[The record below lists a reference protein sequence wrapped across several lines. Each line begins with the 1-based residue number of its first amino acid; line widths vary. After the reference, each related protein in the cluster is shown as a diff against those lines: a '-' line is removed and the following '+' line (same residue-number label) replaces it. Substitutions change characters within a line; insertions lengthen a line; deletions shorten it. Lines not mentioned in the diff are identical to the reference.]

1 MLIALLRTHLAPYR
15 RWLTAVV
22 VLQLIGTIAS
32 LYLPS
37 LNADII
43 DNGVA
48 KGDTDY
54 IMHTGG
60 WMLAVSLVQIAC
72 SITAVYFGARTAMSV
87 GRDLRGTIF
96 RRVGEFSSRE
106 MAHFGAPSLITR
118 NTNDVQQVQ
127 MLVVMTCT
135 MMVMAPI
142 MCVGGVIMA
151 LREDIGLA
159 WVIAVSVPVLVTVLG
174 LIIRRM
180 VPQFREMQ
188 KRIDTVNSVLREQL
202 AGIRVVRAF
211 VREPAEVERF
221 DDASTALSQTAVRA
235 GRLMALLFPTV
246 LLVANLSSIAVL
258 WFGASRVASGQMQ
271 IGALTAFLAYLVQI
285 LMSVTMATMM
295 LMMVPRATVS
305 AERIQEVLNT
315 ESSVRPPDEPI
326 RTAAR
331 IGDVEFREVMFQYP
345 GASDPVLRGITLH
358 ARAGQTAAI
367 IGSTGSGKSTL
378 VSLIPRMFD
387 VTSGSVR
394 VDGVDVRELDPDLL
408 WSRIGLVPQKAYLFS
423 GTVAS
428 NLRYGNPD
436 ATDEELWH
444 ALDVAQAR
452 EFVAAMP
459 GVCRPRSRKAAAR
472 CPADNGNAWRSRAP
486 SSAGLRYTSS
496 TRRSLR
502 WTWVRTPGCGRRC
515 GRRPARQRSSSW
527 RNVCRRSWTPTRS
540 RCWTTGRSWDWA
552 RTTNCCATARL
563 TLRSSSR
570 SCLRRPH
577 DNNDDGPAA
586 AAGGRARCPQRSAV
600 DVRRPACREVDELRP
615 LGAPADGPAFAGT
628 VAGAGCRRTGR
639 RRRDSVG
646 TRSSPARPRDRHHLR
661 GRARRAA
668 AQRRQPP
675 TGRRRRTRPRRR
687 QLRRPAAAHARDARR
702 GHRLRRATQCA
713 VAGARPLRVR
723 ERVQLAVRVRAE

>member
-1 MLIALLRTHLAPYR
+1 MLIALLRTQLAPYR
-15 RWLTAVV
+15 RWLGAVV
-22 VLQLIGTIAS
+22 VLQLVGTIAS

-37 LNADII
+37 LNAEII

-54 IMHTGG
+54 IMHIGG

-135 MMVMAPI
+135 VMVMAPI

-188 KRIDTVNSVLREQL
+188 TRIDTVNRVLREQL

-211 VREPAEVERF
+211 VREPVEVERF
-221 DDASTALSQTAVRA
+221 GDASTALSQTAVRA

-258 WFGASRVASGQMQ
+258 WFGASRVESGQMQ
-271 IGALTAFLAYLVQI
+271 VGALTAFLAYLVQI
-285 LMSVTMATMM
+285 VMSVTMATMVLM
-295 LMMVPRATVS
+295 LVPRAAVS
-305 AERIQEVLNT
+305 AERIQEVLGS
-315 ESSVRPPDEPI
+315 ESSVRPPAEPVRI
-326 RTAAR
+326 AAQH
-331 IGDVEFREVMFQYP
+331 GDVEFRDVTFRYP

-358 ARAGQTAAI
+358 ARAGQTTAI

-394 VDGVDVRELDPDLL
+394 VDGVDVRALDPDLL

-428 NLRYGNPD
+428 HLRYGNPD

-444 ALDVAQAR
+444 ALEVAQAKD
-452 EFVAAMP
+452 FVSKLE
-459 GVCRPRSRKAAAR
+459 GGL
-472 CPADNGNAWRSRAP
+472 DAP
-486 SSAGLRYTSS
+486 IAQGGTNVSG
-496 TRRSLR
+496 
-502 WTWVRTPGCGRRC
+502 GQ
-515 GRRPARQRSSSW
+515 RQRLAI
-527 RNVCRRSWTPTRS
+527 
-540 RCWTTGRSWDWA
+540 A
-552 RTTNCCATARL
+552 RTLVQRPEIYLFDDSFSALDYAT
-563 TLRSSSR
+563 
-570 SCLRRPH
+570 
-577 DNNDDGPAA
+577 DAA
-586 AAGGRARCPQRSAV
+586 
-600 DVRRPACREVDELRP
+600 
-615 LGAPADGPAFAGT
+615 
-628 VAGAGCRRTGR
+628 
-639 RRRDSVG
+639 
-646 TRSSPARPRDRHHLR
+646 LR
-661 GRARRAA
+661 GALARETAEATVVIVAQRVATIRRAGKIIVLERGRIVGMGTHEELLRDCPPYVEIVESQLSAEA
-668 AQRRQPP
+668 A
-675 TGRRRRTRPRRR
+675 
-687 QLRRPAAAHARDARR
+687 
-702 GHRLRRATQCA
+702 
-713 VAGARPLRVR
+713 
-723 ERVQLAVRVRAE
+723 